1 MSSSLLQFAA
11 EYPWSAFMLSLPLT
25 MILVGASWAATV
37 LITNAMNACVS
48 IWAQC
53 LNFVMI
59 LVRGYPPESMVINN
73 KGEGG
78 DGEEKPLAS

>member
-1 MSSSLLQFAA
+1 MSSSILQFAA
-11 EYPWSAFMLSLPLT
+11 DHSWSAFLLSLPLT
-25 MILVGASWAATV
+25 MILVGASWAATI

-48 IWAQC
+48 IWGQC

-59 LVRGYPPESMVINN
+59 LARGYPPEAVVV
-73 KGEGG
+73 KGNGE